1 MYEEKEY
8 NFNWVSLFIKVV
20 IFVVFIL
27 LAVWLISRIT
37 FKDEDEANAT
47 FSDNLQMMKNV
58 ALEYFDGEN
67 LPENDGDKVK
77 LTLRQMIDMGLIS
90 EFTSDGESCDTE
102 DSYAEAEKTDD
113 YYTIKV
119 NLKCGDKEDYI
130 YTTLGTQE
138 CADCDNIIGQIDTSD
153 DNDNTT
159 NKDDKTEDKVDDDK
173 VATNDE
179 KKDESTSNNSGNS
192 SSGSNNNQSNNNGKK
207 IYYEYA
213 KLVTGTK
220 KVSYSTY
227 CKIEYKDYYSIPYV
241 SSSSGNS
248 MSYTLRLM
256 NLPSN
261 ISNVSIV
268 KKSGLRTYND
278 FSNAYNRNE
287 DDLEMLNDNA
297 NANTSSLG
305 GSVSRFQNSSLKAT
319 DNGGSNFNFTLSTP
333 YKSGYYYYVKVNM
346 NIKNTSGV
354 TPFYDS
360 YLKRN
365 IYFVPIHFQVKYT
378 NRGNCYDTS
387 TNEVKSGYS
396 LIGTKVKNETYTYAD
411 TNQTKWSTAT
421 SLDGYKATGNSEW
434 R

>member
-37 FKDEDEANAT
+37 FKNEDEINAT
-47 FSDNLQMMKNV
+47 FSDNLQTMKNV
-58 ALEYFDGEN
+58 ALEYFDGKN

-77 LTLRQMIDMGLIS
+77 LTLRQMIDMGLVS
-90 EFTSDGESCDTE
+90 AFTSDGESCDTE

-130 YTTLGTQE
+130 YTTLGTKDCE
-138 CADCDNIIGQIDTSD
+138 DCDNVIGDIDKTD
-153 DNDNTT
+153 DND
-159 NKDDKTEDKVDDDK
+159 DDDSAAADNSNDK
-173 VATNDE
+173 VAATDDKNDNSSTNTN
-179 KKDESTSNNSGNS
+179 SSNNSS
-192 SSGSNNNQSNNNGKK
+192 SSNNNSNNTNNKGKK

-213 KLVTGTK
+213 KLVTGTR
-220 KVSYSTY
+220 KVSYNTY

-241 SSSSGNS
+241 SDTSSKS
-248 MSYTLRLM
+248 MDYTLRLM

-261 ISNVSIV
+261 ISNVSIS
-268 KKSGLRTYND
+268 KKNGLRTYSD

-287 DDLEMLNDNA
+287 DDLKMLNDNA

-319 DNGGSNFNFTLSTP
+319 DNGGSNFSFSLSSP
-333 YKSGYYYYVKVNM
+333 YKSGYYYYVRVNM
-346 NIKNTSGV
+346 SIRNTSGV

-365 IYFVPIHFQVKYT
+365 IYFVPIHFQVEYT
-378 NRGNCYDTS
+378 NRSNCYETS

-396 LIGTKVKNETYTYAD
+396 LVGTKTKNETYTYVD
-411 TNQTKWSTAT
+411 NNQTKWSTAT
-421 SLDGYKATGNSEW
+421 SLDGYRATGNSEW